1 MNLNQLRKS
10 IGYVPQDGF
19 LFSGTISENISFG
32 KSEFKESE
40 IVDAAKTAEIVNEIN
55 HFPKKY
61 NTMVGE
67 RGVQL
72 SGGQRQRLS
81 IARAIFINPAIYIF
95 DDCLSAVDA
104 NKEKLILENLKIKM
118 KGNTNIIIS
127 HRTASMQNTNYI
139 IVLEKGKIIEEG
151 THESLIKLNG
161 FYAEMNVKQTN
172 ENL

>member
-1 MNLNQLRKS
+1 MLKQ
-10 IGYVPQDGF
+10 
-19 LFSGTISENISFG
+19 
-32 KSEFKESE
+32 
-40 IVDAAKTAEIVNEIN
+40 AEILDEIN
-55 HFPKKY
+55 DFPKKY

-104 NKEKLILENLKIKM
+104 NKEKLILENLKMKM

-127 HRTASMQNTNYI
+127 HRTASMGILI
-139 IVLEKGKIIEEG
+139 I
-151 THESLIKLNG
+151 
-161 FYAEMNVKQTN
+161 
-172 ENL
+172 